1 MTSVFPAVS
10 VQGCRTQ
17 ASGDTWL
24 DGVMSGRARAKC
36 RIPGGP
42 TCVASRAYRRTLQ
55 RPWHLACA
63 IDSSMKPA
71 REGVLKVE
79 NLSIGYRDRALV
91 RDLSFDV
98 ARGDI
103 LGIVGPNGCG
113 KTTLLRTMLGLL
125 EPLAGRVQRLPG
137 LGISHVPQ
145 RDRIERMIPVTAYEV
160 VLMGPGARTP
170 VLRRIG
176 RAEREAAHRALA
188 SLGLESLG
196 GQLFRNLSTGQQQR
210 VLLARALATDPD
222 LLVLDEPTAGM
233 DVGAEAA
240 IIDFLRQLNRQRRVT
255 ILIVTHLLPIVLN
268 LASTILLMSTGGVL
282 QGPVDEV
289 MQEDRL
295 HALYGVRVRL
305 GLIAGQRTLVVARGR
320 SVDV

>member
-1 MTSVFPAVS
+1 
-10 VQGCRTQ
+10 
-17 ASGDTWL
+17 
-24 DGVMSGRARAKC
+24 
-36 RIPGGP
+36 
-42 TCVASRAYRRTLQ
+42 
-55 RPWHLACA
+55 
-63 IDSSMKPA
+63 MKPA